1 MSTTITPLSKTD
13 IAKLHRLSTTI
24 TTAEIVNEIAEE
36 LVDATNTLDLGT
48 FDYCRIGDLKKSL
61 NKLDKIVQTAWDAE
75 LLVTDDIEVH
85 VLALAVHRAREL
97 SVAIR
102 EALATQ

>member
-1 MSTTITPLSKTD
+1 MSTTITPLSKAD
-13 IAKLHRLSTTI
+13 VAKIHRLSATLATVE
-24 TTAEIVNEIAEE
+24 TVTEIAEE
-36 LVDATNTLDLGT
+36 LVDGTNTLDLGT

-61 NKLDKIVQTAWDAE
+61 NKLDKIVQTAWEAE

-102 EALATQ
+102 EALAAQ